1 MKKYVLCIQV
11 TQFSWSMQ
19 YACLSHTKKMWV
31 NAASME
37 HRGVNLTVNVDT
49 FLGYC
54 RQPVHKIH
62 WTTRY
67 RHSQSHVCWKS
78 ASSAL
83 PRWHNV
89 MDNSWMIVKIEWQVE
104 NYKVIFFN
112 MLLYLFS
119 QDEQELSCL
128 SPNSQY
134 VLVAIDDLNFFC
146 TPKVVSKL
154 YRHRYIII
162 LNYAV
167 RSKTLENLIWNS
179 WKPNYSTKSS
189 WWSDY

>member
-1 MKKYVLCIQV
+1 
-11 TQFSWSMQ
+11 
-19 YACLSHTKKMWV
+19 
-31 NAASME
+31 
-37 HRGVNLTVNVDT
+37 
-49 FLGYC
+49 
-54 RQPVHKIH
+54 
-62 WTTRY
+62 
-67 RHSQSHVCWKS
+67 
-78 ASSAL
+78 
-83 PRWHNV
+83 
-89 MDNSWMIVKIEWQVE
+89 MIVKIEWQVE

-112 MLLYLFS
+112 MVLYLFS

-189 WWSDY
+189 